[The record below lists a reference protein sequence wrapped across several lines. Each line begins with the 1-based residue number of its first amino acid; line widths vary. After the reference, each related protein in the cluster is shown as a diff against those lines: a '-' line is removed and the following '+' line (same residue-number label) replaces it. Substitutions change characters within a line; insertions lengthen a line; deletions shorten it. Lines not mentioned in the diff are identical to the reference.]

1 MEPFLILLLKTE
13 GEGGGRETGRTH
25 EKSEHEM
32 ELRERVERLIH
43 TQRGCE

>member
-1 MEPFLILLLKTE
+1 MLLLKTE
-13 GEGGGRETGRTH
+13 GKRAGRETERTH

-43 TQRGCE
+43 TQQSQRGCE